1 MKIASVPW
9 RCGHSWANRGSAR
22 PGVRDVEDRGG
33 VQDLDAGAGAATTS
47 VTTSLVSAG
56 TGEQVT

>member
-9 RCGHSWANRGSAR
+9 RCGHSWANLVSAAR
-22 PGVRDVEDRGG
+22 APGTSASTPGASRMSAPGVD
-33 VQDLDAGAGAATTS
+33 ATTS
-47 VTTSLVSAG
+47 ATTSLVSAG

>member
-9 RCGHSWANRGSAR
+9 RCGHSWANRGSVAR
-22 PGVRDVEDRGG
+22 RSGTPESTAGASRISVPGVD
-33 VQDLDAGAGAATTS
+33 ATTS

>member
-9 RCGHSWANRGSAR
+9 RCGQSWANLGSAAR
-22 PGVRDVEDRGG
+22 TAGTSERT
-33 VQDLDAGAGAATTS
+33 AGASRTSMPGSDATTA

-56 TGEQVT
+56 TGEHVT

>member
-9 RCGHSWANRGSAR
+9 RWGQSWANLGSAAAIDGISR
-22 PGVRDVEDRGG
+22 ST
-33 VQDLDAGAGAATTS
+33 AGASRTSMPGSDAVTS

-56 TGEQVT
+56 TGEHVT